1 MVPVQQA
8 TIEANGDQWTL
19 TPETYI
25 SNGPLKMIEWVPGSH
40 ITFAKN
46 ENYWNTDKVTVNT
59 FKVCPDGRFQCR
71 LQCISDW

>member
-8 TIEANGDQWTL
+8 TVEANGDQWTL

-46 ENYWNTDKVTVNT
+46 ENYWNADKVTVNT
-59 FKVCPDGRFQCR
+59 LKFVLMEDANCLLYTSRCV
-71 LQCISDW
+71 